1 MILVTHEATIASMAD
16 QHIVV
21 QKDRDESVIK
31 EVHGDQRI
39 REIARMLSGDYE
51 SEEALAHAEQLL
63 RMAYPAGTGA
73 VFWLG
78 ENYISET

>member
-1 MILVTHEATIASMAD
+1 MAD

-39 REIARMLSGDYE
+39 REVARMLSGDYE

-63 RMAYPAGTGA
+63 RMVSSVGTDT
-73 VFWLG
+73 VLWLG
-78 ENYISET
+78 KN